1 MYDWI
6 DVALFAHVLA
16 FTLQSP
22 AQLALAYAAH
32 KRRLA
37 WLQPGNTSAV
47 KGSPKDPDV
56 LPKLDARKLKPKP
69 ARLRRKETITE
80 LFEKRK
86 LVFDL
91 CLKDRQ
97 LRAEFL
103 EHVTK
108 ELCVE
113 SLRFLDAVEAWRN
126 PATQANDDERTL
138 GARSVA

>member
-1 MYDWI
+1 M
-6 DVALFAHVLA
+6 
-16 FTLQSP
+16 
-22 AQLALAYAAH
+22 
-32 KRRLA
+32 
-37 WLQPGNTSAV
+37 
-47 KGSPKDPDV
+47 
-56 LPKLDARKLKPKP
+56 DARKLKPKP

-138 GARSVA
+138 GARSVAQLFVAKSGSLQVYVAASVRERCL